1 MATVSIRPAQL
12 GKGEHPPM
20 RQRFSYLLVAEVA
33 LIIGGPILLEWG
45 VGRPLWS
52 LLGIAVFVTSFFA
65 ATGQGRATVVAALL
79 GIPAILGAF
88 ITALDYKSRLLPPG
102 SLFGTVFMVYIT
114 VLILRSVIRTAKV
127 TIDTLYGA
135 VAAYV
140 LLGITCGS
148 VYFLLETFWPF
159 SFTSPLMPGAQIS
172 GPDFVFFSFVTL
184 TTIGYGDIV
193 PASGI
198 AKSFVILEA
207 VTGIMY
213 PAVMIARMI
222 ALHSANP
229 DE

>member
-1 MATVSIRPAQL
+1 MATLTTRPQVAAGVQ
-12 GKGEHPPM
+12 PM
-20 RQRFSYLLVAEVA
+20 RQRFSYLLVAEFA
-33 LIIGGPILLEWG
+33 LIIAGPILQELG
-45 VGRPLWS
+45 MGRPLWS
-52 LLGIAVFVTSFFA
+52 ILGIGVFVTALFA
-65 ATGQGRATVVAALL
+65 ATGQGRTTAVAALL

-88 ITALDYKSRLLPPG
+88 MTAFGFTSRFLPPG

-114 VLILRSVIRTAKV
+114 VVILRSVIRAAKV

-140 LLGITCGS
+140 LLGISWGS
-148 VYFLLETFWPF
+148 MYFLVESFWPS
-159 SFTSPLMPGAQIS
+159 SFTSPIMPGTQIS
-172 GPDFVFFSFVTL
+172 GPDFIFFSFVTL

-193 PASGI
+193 PASGM

-213 PAVMIARMI
+213 PAVMIARLI